1 MSGKRGQYGIIG
13 RDSSMGL
20 RRDRCGRSFE
30 TKQKPSVPSIPEE
43 DSSRRRRPK
52 KEENRAVDKLND
64 DKKFEDNNAKSA
76 GGAEEKTRKNSDSYR
91 QIDLKGIGSI
101 KSGKFF
107 AFFMRMAFSDFF
119 LFSGRSHPDAIPR
132 QRPDYGLIGRY
143 GCCPGRKPRPGTID
157 LAKEKERYYR
167 RKMLNKPMKKST
179 GSEGESTARS
189 TETEE
194 IKEKEGKKVDQK
206 EVKSS
211 EESVEA
217 ERSQTESFH
226 SPKMEL
232 EVVQTQNAEK
242 TRHVIVLATN
252 NVALVRS
259 LLGIYTV
266 KFPPASEGISKIDIG
281 LLPTVVQI
289 SSEDELQIFIVR
301 SIESLEEIAMDN
313 VIDVIIFCH
322 EAGNEGDYRAVK
334 RNLIQ
339 PCEQNCRRI
348 PRISAAI
355 RTKPTIERDIAGEPL
370 VLDVGSHMVFDQELS
385 GCVQTSVDL
394 LEKQETTAHLFND
407 AWMLSMKKKWKKE
420 MKQKCQRN
428 GRCFG

>member
-101 KSGKFF
+101 KSVLCNFCSFF
-107 AFFMRMAFSDFF
+107 NSNQAYFPVVHIPMQFQDNALTTDSSAVMAVVRAENHA
-119 LFSGRSHPDAIPR
+119 LEPLIWPR
-132 QRPDYGLIGRY
+132 
-143 GCCPGRKPRPGTID
+143 K
-157 LAKEKERYYR
+157 R
-167 RKMLNKPMKKST
+167 R
-179 GSEGESTARS
+179 
-189 TETEE
+189 E